1 MDILQKTKLPFFN
14 QINMPRTKNNY
25 KSAMLQRRV
34 PEELKPELDEI
45 ITNRLASF
53 KREQAAKQ
61 RMEQQMREARNA

>member
-1 MDILQKTKLPFFN
+1 
-14 QINMPRTKNNY
+14 MPRTKNNY

>member
-1 MDILQKTKLPFFN
+1 
-14 QINMPRTKNNY
+14 MPRTKNNY

-34 PEELKPELDEI
+34 PEELKPELDEM

-61 RMEQQMREARNA
+61 RMENNILNIAKNA

>member
-1 MDILQKTKLPFFN
+1 VRLANAHLN
-14 QINMPRTKNNY
+14 QINMPRTKNTY

-53 KREQAAKQ
+53 KREQAAKE
-61 RMEQQMREARNA
+61 RMEQQIREARNA